1 MSTFYLLDIVTEKQ
15 YLNKDLL
22 DEIER
27 YTSSFNGIPVSKSI
41 RENEV
46 DPLINLIKKT
56 RSYDNFHKGRILS
69 YLYTL
74 KSRTV
79 TLIKEQ
85 SKTKR
90 LSVFNLLKSVL
101 EKKHIGIV
109 SNCLKN
115 EDLVELDKLFNRFD
129 ISPEELQSE
138 LCNSESEEQF
148 YSITDSLSSE
158 LTNKLKSLSENI
170 FIYDSQYSE
179 CSIDSELTQFNS
191 TLDSTPSQSVNPD
204 TRYIPDIDIYM
215 IYTYKSTPVGKISP
229 NFSEFIEKMSKLLK
243 LLSYLITYRSSEK
256 IVFSSS
262 FFLSKL
268 TQLLIH
274 ISKSKNEDDWIPISK
289 VFLDLNGLS
298 ILFEC
303 SSVTKS
309 SSSTNSSLYVLRDIG
324 LIDIRKYDSEKGLSR
339 KVKLTNLGLAI
350 TGILSVGIKRT
361 RMKIVEVVPGLINEE
376 IQDWK
381 YYDGEF
387 TPNTVFLTRVLGTI
401 SDMKYNVPSY
411 IKKMKA
417 LNPILD
423 KTDEEYSDF
432 VLDNLEQ
439 IEEGVLPIDIKSISN
454 FHRDVDL
461 LTTGHYI
468 KKDKNGNYQ
477 QRQSFTV
484 SSTGRMFSSYG
495 YQGATKIT
503 KSVIHEG
510 KFNYDIP
517 NSQIRVLVQELE
529 KVKVRFWDEFNETE
543 KQYCEDGLKHLI
555 EYRDG
560 DLKKDDIA
568 RNLRISVDDWKKCL
582 YTLVFGGPLSSHP
595 ETSIGSITSKY
606 AFTPGFKSSKLYKE
620 LDKFKRPITIW
631 LKYCQR
637 YYMEYELSPEQEV
650 ELRSSVNM
658 IVGDSDSIK
667 FEDYCYNGIVFLNKY
682 SSIFADPKK
691 LSSFILQGIE
701 SSFIFHLSI
710 ALADVGIEIVSYEF
724 DGIVTS
730 KPIPEKYIN
739 YAREKS
745 GFTTGQVLVKD
756 FTKSLED

>member
-1 MSTFYLLDIVTEKQ
+1 MNTFYLLDILTEKQ

-22 DEIER
+22 NEIER
-27 YTSSFNGIPVSKSI
+27 YTSSFNGIPVSKFI

-46 DPLINLIKKT
+46 DPLINLIKRT
-56 RSYDNFHKGRILS
+56 RSYDDFHKGRVLS
-69 YLYTL
+69 YLYKL

-90 LSVFNLLKSVL
+90 LSLFNLLKAVL
-101 EKKHIGIV
+101 EKKHVGIV
-109 SNCLKN
+109 SNYLKN
-115 EDLVELDKLFNRFD
+115 EDLAGLDKLFNKFD

-138 LCNSESEEQF
+138 LCNSDSEEQVN
-148 YSITDSLSSE
+148 SIIDSLNSE
-158 LTNKLKSLSENI
+158 LTNELKLLSEKI
-170 FIYDSQYSE
+170 FIYESSDSQY
-179 CSIDSELTQFNS
+179 SELTQFNS
-191 TLDSTPSQSVNPD
+191 TLDSTDSHSVNSD
-204 TRYIPDIDIYM
+204 SRYILDMDIYR
-215 IYTYKSTPVGKISP
+215 IYTNKQPPVRNISP
-229 NFSEFIEKMSKLLK
+229 NFNEFTEKMGKLLK
-243 LLSYLITYRSSEK
+243 LLSHLITYRSSDK

-298 ILFEC
+298 TLSEC
-303 SSVTKS
+303 SSVTKTS
-309 SSSTNSSLYVLRDIG
+309 SSINSSLYVLRDIG
-324 LIDIRKYDSEKGLSR
+324 LVDIRKYDSEKGLSR
-339 KVKLTNLGLAI
+339 RVKLTNLGLAI
-350 TGILSVGIKRT
+350 TGILSVDIKRT
-361 RMKIVEVVPGLINEE
+361 RMKVAEVIPGLITEE

-381 YYDGEF
+381 YYNGEF

-423 KTDEEYSDF
+423 KTNEEYSDF

-439 IEEGVLPIDIKSISN
+439 IEEGVLPIDIKSVSN

-495 YQGATKIT
+495 YQGATKVS

-517 NSQIRVLVQELE
+517 NSQIGVLVQELE
-529 KVKVRFWDEFNETE
+529 KVKTRFWDEFDETE
-543 KQYCEDGLKHLI
+543 KQDCEEGLKHLI

-560 DLKKDDIA
+560 DLKKEDIA
-568 RNLRISVDDWKKCL
+568 RSLRISVDDWKKCL

-595 ETSIGSITSKY
+595 ETSIGSIISKY
-606 AFTPGFKSSKLYKE
+606 VFTPGFKQNKLYKE
-620 LDKFKRPITIW
+620 LDKFKRPINIW
-631 LKYCQR
+631 LKYCQK

-650 ELRSSVNM
+650 ELRSSVNA
-658 IVGDSDSIK
+658 IGGDSDSIR

-682 SSIFADPKK
+682 SSIFADSKK

-710 ALADVGIEIVSYEF
+710 ALADVNIEVISYEF